1 MKIIKFTFVFF
12 ITILLSFYSCSTIEL
27 QQREIT
33 QDEILRL
40 ENTVKD
46 DSLNLDALKQLAI
59 SLVRTHQN
67 DKAKNYLSAALRKM
81 PNDEALLFHQ
91 GLNCEYLNDTLSAV
105 NYYSKYKDLSVF
117 SGYRKLMEGRYV
129 YLHRSLVYKDIQ
141 NMITKE
147 NTLKIPNTNINTLAV
162 FPLIYYGTDIKYK
175 PLSRGLSE
183 MLSMDLGKV
192 KKLTVLER
200 IRLKAIMDELKFG
213 SSEAV
218 DKSTAPRMGKLLRA
232 DLLYSGSFNIT
243 DDKKLKMEINSWD
256 IIKNSRGDWLN
267 KTGNTEDIFLIEKEL
282 VFEII
287 NQLGIQLTKEER
299 EEIQLIPTQNIN
311 AFLEYSRGLEM
322 HDNGKYKEASQ
333 FFSRAAEIDP
343 GFKEASLKN
352 DASISASSCAVSN
365 DALLEKTV
373 EFVDNTGITGSSVQE
388 EVILN
393 RLDMMGTDIRSTFE
407 SGPEKR
413 EAPQEAATANELPM
427 PPARPER
434 K

>member
-1 MKIIKFTFVFF
+1 MKIIKFTFVSF
-12 ITILLSFYSCSTIEL
+12 IIILLSFYSCSTIEL
-27 QQREIT
+27 QRREIT

-91 GLNCEYLNDTLSAV
+91 GLNYEYLNDTLSAV

-117 SGYRKLMEGRYV
+117 SGYRKLMEGRYI
-129 YLHRSLVYKDIQ
+129 YLHRSLVYKDIK
-141 NMITKE
+141 NMIAKE

-162 FPLIYYGTDIKYK
+162 FPLVYYGTDIKYK

-183 MLSMDLGKV
+183 MISMDLGKV

-200 IRLKAIMDELKFG
+200 VRLKAIMDELKFG

-232 DLLYSGSFNIT
+232 DLLYSGSFSIT
-243 DDKKLKMEINSWD
+243 DDKNLKMDINSWD
-256 IIKNSRGDWLN
+256 IIKKNSGDWLN
-267 KTGNTEDIFLIEKEL
+267 RSGKIEDIFLMEKEL
-282 VFEII
+282 IFAII
-287 NQLGIQLTKEER
+287 NQLGIELTNEER
-299 EEIQLIPTQNIN
+299 EKIQRIPTQNIN
-311 AFLEYSRGLEM
+311 AFLEYSKGLLM
-322 HDNGKYKEASQ
+322 QDNGQYKEASQ
-333 FFSRAAEIDP
+333 FFSMASEIDP
-343 GFKEASLKN
+343 GFIEASLN
-352 DASISASSCAVSN
+352 SDVSSSAGSSTGSSDAML
-365 DALLEKTV
+365 DQTFGLTE
-373 EFVDNTGITGSSVQE
+373 NTGIPEIIKEDIIQD
-388 EVILN
+388 
-393 RLDMMGTDIRSTFE
+393 RLEMMGTEIRSNFE
-407 SGPEKR
+407 QGPEKR